1 MQCKYCQMEMED
13 GAAVCPHCGESQ
25 EESKVTKQLKT
36 MKIVLASFVSL
47 ILLALLA
54 MVVHYG
60 VTGSYLPRKNDLHNK
75 KTYTVSA
82 DKLSTDSGYRSYKN
96 KMDKVVATFGEH
108 KLTNAMLQIYYWDV
122 ASSEFTDLDVSVP
135 FDQQYQDPDT
145 ETTWEQYFIQQAIEV
160 WKEDMVQVDL
170 AKAAGYQ
177 MPEDYAS
184 QFATLKVDLEKMVVS
199 YGYESVDSYL
209 EKYYGRGVDFQTYY
223 DYQWNYYYGGLF
235 CEDHAQSLEVTQEQ
249 IEAYFQKY
257 EKELASGDYGMPIT
271 KESGKLVD
279 VRHILVKI
287 SGGTV
292 GEDGKTV
299 YSEEDWEACR
309 VKAQEIL
316 DAWLAGEKTEDSF
329 ALLATEKT
337 EDSRSKQTGGLYE
350 SVYIGQMVEP
360 FENWCFDD
368 SRKTGDT
375 GLVKTTYGY
384 HVMYYV
390 DGEEGWIRVSKEGAK
405 YMATDELI
413 ENGKNAGT
421 LKVNYRNIVI
431 GAIE

>member
-13 GAAVCPHCGESQ
+13 GAVVCPHCGECQ
-25 EESKVTKQLKT
+25 EESKVTKQLKA
-36 MKIVLASFVSL
+36 MKIVVASFVSL

-75 KTYTVSA
+75 KTYTISA
-82 DKLSTDSGYRSYKN
+82 DRLSTDSGYQSYKN

-108 KLTNAMLQIYYWDV
+108 ELTNAMLQIYYWDV
-122 ASSEFTDLDVSVP
+122 ASSDFADLDVSVP

-145 ETTWEQYFIQQAIEV
+145 DTTWEQYFIQRAIEA

-177 MPEDYAS
+177 IPEDYAS
-184 QFATLKVDLEKMVVS
+184 QFATLKTDMEKMVLG
-199 YGYESVDSYL
+199 YGYESLDKYL
-209 EKYYGRGVDFQTYY
+209 ETYYGRGVDFQTYY

-235 CEDHAQSLEVTQEQ
+235 CEDHAQNLDVTMEQ

-257 EKELASGDYGMPIT
+257 QNELASGDYGIPIT

-316 DAWLAGEKTEDSF
+316 DTWLTGEKTEDSF
-329 ALLATEKT
+329 ALLAVEKT
-337 EDSRSKQTGGLYE
+337 EDAGSKQTGGLYE

-390 DGEEGWIRVSKEGAK
+390 DGEEGWIRVSTEGAK

-413 ENGKNAGT
+413 ENTKNAGT
-421 LKVNYRNIVI
+421 LKINYRNIVI
-431 GAIE
+431 GEIE

>member
-13 GAAVCPHCGESQ
+13 GMTVCPNCGESQ
-25 EESKVTKQLKT
+25 EESKVSKQLKT

-82 DKLSTDSGYRSYKN
+82 DTLSTESGYRSYKN
-96 KMDKVVATFGEH
+96 KMDKVVATYGEH
-108 KLTNAMLQIYYWDV
+108 KLINSMLQIYYWDI
-122 ASSEFTDLDVSVP
+122 ASSDFADLDVSVP
-135 FDQQYQDPDT
+135 LAQQYQDPDT
-145 ETTWEQYFIQQAIEV
+145 QTTWEQYFIQEAIEA
-160 WKEDMVQVDL
+160 WKEDMAQVDL
-170 AKAAGYQ
+170 ATAAGYQ

-184 QFATLKVDLEKMVVS
+184 QFATLKTDMEEMVLA
-199 YGYESVDSYL
+199 YGYESLDVYL

-235 CEDHAQSLEVTQEQ
+235 CEDYAQSVEVTQEQ

-257 EKELASGDYGMPIT
+257 ANELASGDYGVPIT

-279 VRHILVKI
+279 VRHILLKI
-287 SGGTV
+287 TGGTQD
-292 GEDGKTV
+292 ENGKTV

-316 DAWLAGEKTEDSF
+316 DTWLAGEKTEDSF

-337 EDSRSKQTGGLYE
+337 EDSGSKQIGGLYE

-360 FENWCFDD
+360 FEDWCFDE
-368 SRKTGDT
+368 SRKTGDI

-384 HVMYYV
+384 HVMYYI
-390 DGEEGWIRVSKEGAK
+390 DGEEGWIRVSKEGAR

-413 ENGKNAGT
+413 ENTKNAGT
-421 LKVNYRNIVI
+421 IKINYRNIVI